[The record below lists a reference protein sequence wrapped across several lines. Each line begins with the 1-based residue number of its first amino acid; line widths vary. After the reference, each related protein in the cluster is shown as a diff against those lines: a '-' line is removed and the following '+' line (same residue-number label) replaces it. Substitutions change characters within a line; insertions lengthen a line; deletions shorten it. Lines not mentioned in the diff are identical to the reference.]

1 MTDLKTLDTIIAM
14 VVVLLV
20 LSLIVQSIQSIVKKY
35 AKLKSRSILDSLD
48 DLFAYVDS
56 KALVAK
62 EPAQLVEE
70 VKKEFAK
77 LGRVSFIKKNPM
89 VDSIAKADLAKIL
102 EKMESKKLADEV
114 EKWFDTVMQ
123 GFEERYT
130 RHMKSITICI
140 SIVVVVFLNANFFQ
154 VYHNISTNDVM
165 RNAILQKRDLVQQLL
180 KTQSQSQAQPQAA
193 DVAKQTEELK
203 AELTALQKTL
213 DEAPG
218 FGIRMLRPTQVS
230 DFALGNGVWQN
241 VPFKNR
247 LAHGIKVLGGFAIMV
262 MLLSVGA
269 PFWQDALESLF
280 GIKNLLRKKSDTL
293 NVEDKGGQ
301 VRSS

>member
-48 DLFAYVDS
+48 DLFAYIDTTT
-56 KALVAK
+56 LVNK
-62 EPAQLVEE
+62 TPDKLVEE
-70 VKKEFAK
+70 VKKEFTK
-77 LGRVSFIKKNPM
+77 LGRVSFARKKPM

-102 EKMESKKLADEV
+102 EKMDSKKLADEV

-140 SIVVVVFLNANFFQ
+140 SIVVVVLLNANFFQ

-165 RNAILQKRDLVQQLL
+165 RNAILQKRDLVQQQL
-180 KTQSQSQAQPQAA
+180 KAQTQSADAVKQAE
-193 DVAKQTEELK
+193 DLK
-203 AELTALQKTL
+203 AELTTLQKAL

-230 DFALGNGVWQN
+230 DFVSGNGVWLN